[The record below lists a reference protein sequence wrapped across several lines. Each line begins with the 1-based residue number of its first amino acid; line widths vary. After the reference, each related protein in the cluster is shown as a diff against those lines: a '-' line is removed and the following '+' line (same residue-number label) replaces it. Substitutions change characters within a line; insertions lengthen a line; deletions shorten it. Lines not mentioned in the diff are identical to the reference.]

1 MSKIKVQS
9 FKAQKTKHITS
20 GMFAELMLTSWYCLT
35 NVRFWVVGSLI
46 VQPFP
51 FCDRVLVPSLVR
63 RADLNEVWLGHYQL
77 SPRSEMQNWSYPLT
91 FELAALCVNIKAVQ
105 QCLRFPSVCFSNN
118 AFTRIAGLHAKAWE
132 KLCFFC
138 FKVPLV
144 LWLTH
149 KHDESFVAGKRFC
162 RQNFCSP
169 VIKY

>member
-77 SPRSEMQNWSYPLT
+77 PPRSEMLILSIDFWIGRTL
-91 FELAALCVNIKAVQ
+91 VKAVQ